1 MAAEQSINIDPA
13 MDGVTQTHAVIDEFS
28 EAQQW
33 PSELEFQMRLMLEE
47 LVMNVVS
54 HGLAADDPQIS
65 LALQSDEA
73 EARAVLTDNGP
84 AFNPLDDAPSADT
97 ETSVEDR
104 SVGGL
109 GVHFV
114 KTIADDV
121 QYERVNDRN
130 VLTIVKHRTG

>member
-1 MAAEQSINIDPA
+1 MAAEQSIKIDPA

-65 LALQSDEA
+65 LALQ
-73 EARAVLTDNGP
+73 
-84 AFNPLDDAPSADT
+84 
-97 ETSVEDR
+97 
-104 SVGGL
+104 
-109 GVHFV
+109 
-114 KTIADDV
+114 
-121 QYERVNDRN
+121 
-130 VLTIVKHRTG
+130 